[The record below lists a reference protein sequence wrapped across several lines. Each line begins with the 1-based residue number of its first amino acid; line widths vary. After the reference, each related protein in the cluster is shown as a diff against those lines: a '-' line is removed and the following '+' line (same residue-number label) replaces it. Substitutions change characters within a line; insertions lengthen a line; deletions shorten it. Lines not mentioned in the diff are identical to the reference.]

1 MKEILG
7 SDFLY
12 RYWDAVSSGTN
23 SADASSQDVSLP
35 RAVLLL
41 VHGLGGH
48 TARWDFL
55 ASFFAGRGISSYA
68 NELRGF
74 GCTPERPRG
83 HVDSFRVYERD
94 ILALRE
100 IIAAEHPG
108 KKIFILGES
117 LGGLIVFNLSGRNP
131 DAFAGQI
138 LISPA
143 FKNGMKF
150 PLSSYLTLAANIAFR
165 PRKTIDVP
173 FTAAM
178 CTQDVDYRAV
188 MDGNPDELRV
198 ASLKLLMSS
207 LSEQRAAARLAAGLT
222 VPPLFLIAGR
232 DLLVDAPA
240 ARKMFKKLAL
250 ADKTL
255 IEYPDMLHALSI
267 ELDRERVF
275 RDILF
280 WLDGRI

>member
-1 MKEILG
+1 MKELLG

-12 RYWDAVSSGTN
+12 RRWDAVST
-23 SADASSQDVSLP
+23 DASSAGASSP

-41 VHGLGGH
+41 VHGLGAH

-68 NELRGF
+68 GELRGF

-83 HVDSFRVYERD
+83 HVDSIRVYDRD
-94 ILALRE
+94 ILGLRE

-117 LGGLIVFNLSGRNP
+117 LGGLIAFNLSGRNP

-143 FKNGMKF
+143 FKNAMKF
-150 PLSSYLTLAANIAFR
+150 PLSSYLTLAANIAIR
-165 PRKTIDVP
+165 PRKTIAVP

-178 CTQDVDYRAV
+178 CTQDVEYQAV
-188 MDGNPDELRV
+188 MNGNPDELRV

-207 LSEQRAAARLAAGLT
+207 LSEQRAAARLAAGTT

-232 DLLVDAPA
+232 DLLVDARA
-240 ARKMFKKLAL
+240 ARKIFQKLTL

-255 IEYPDMLHALSI
+255 IDYPDLFHALSI

-275 RDILF
+275 GDILA